1 MGETAPAPSPSR
13 GPRRR
18 FSLSWPQ
25 SEPLPLPLTTSAPT
39 VSPLLDVPPPGPHL
53 AQPPTSTLPRLPSRP
68 TSYHTLTMP
77 RLATPLPRPQPGLP
91 LPASCHALAMPRLL
105 PCHASVTP
113 PTSPCPT
120 SGGAPYLFL
129 PPADVDECRTRNGGC
144 HVHCVNT
151 KGSYQCECGPGYS
164 LMPDGRACEGGWV
177 RHPPSGL
184 GCGNPPGPAQMKPS
198 TP

>member
-1 MGETAPAPSPSR
+1 MCLRQALTSPS
-13 GPRRR
+13 
-18 FSLSWPQ
+18 L
-25 SEPLPLPLTTSAPT
+25 PLPPCPASHHVLPLTT
-39 VSPLLDVPPPGPHL
+39 
-53 AQPPTSTLPRLPSRP
+53 PSLCP
-68 TSYHTLTMP
+68 AS